1 MNDPI
6 AQAIAKPVTDYMFSL
21 DRANIFLVS
30 ALVKHLVD
38 EGVIELDKYLE
49 SNKKTEETIKKN
61 ILSADDVEE
70 SDEVDQ
76 QRKAEFVGHIF
87 DLHRN
92 DFTKPE

>member
-6 AQAIAKPVTDYMFSL
+6 AQAIAKPITDYMFSL
-21 DRANIFLVS
+21 DRANTFLVS

-38 EGVIELDKYLE
+38 EGVIDFDKYLE

-61 ILSADDVEE
+61 ILSADDVKE